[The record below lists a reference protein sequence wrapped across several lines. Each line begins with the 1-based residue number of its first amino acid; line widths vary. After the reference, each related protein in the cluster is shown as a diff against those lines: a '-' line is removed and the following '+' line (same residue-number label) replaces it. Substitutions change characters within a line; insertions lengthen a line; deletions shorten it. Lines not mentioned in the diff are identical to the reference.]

1 MSVELVL
8 LPRVAF
14 RGREIAGSRLGGL
27 LALLAD
33 DLRAGCSTTRLVEGL
48 WPEEQPE
55 HPTRALQ
62 VLVSRARA
70 QLGPDV
76 IASTPV
82 GYRLTLTDEQVDAAA
97 VLTRAS
103 AAARCAQAGDYAG
116 TLARAEAGLALWDA
130 APNGAAE
137 FGDPLSE
144 LRAARAST
152 YAALVRA
159 RALALSRLGRHAEA
173 AEVLTVLIRD
183 HPRDEEVLAQL
194 LLCEA
199 ATVGPSA
206 ALVRYDAYRR
216 GLREQLGSEPGA
228 ELQRAHRQLLERER
242 PVVRRGI
249 PHEPNALLGRDGDIA
264 AVIELLH
271 SSRVVSII
279 GPGGLGKTR
288 LANAVA
294 SRAPQRVVHLVP
306 LAGVTADGD
315 VIDEVSSALG
325 AGESGRAPVG
335 GYGGS
340 TDAVAGIVAA
350 LGPGPVLLV
359 LDNCEHVI
367 HGAAE
372 LVRDLV
378 AMSRDL
384 RILTT
389 SRAPLGLSSESVYL
403 LPELNLVTSVELFRQ
418 RASAARPGADL
429 PEETVRELCGRL
441 DGLPLAVELAAAR
454 VRVMSVA
461 EIARRL
467 DDRFALLRGSARDAP
482 ERHRTLHAVV
492 DWSWHLLA
500 PDGQAAMRALSVFPG
515 GFTVDAAQYLLGGG
529 DVAVVDDVA
538 IADDVDVLSVLE
550 QLVGQSLLQTA
561 DAASGTRFRMLESVR
576 EYSAARCREAGE
588 NDLVVS
594 RFLAWAR
601 DFGKAHH
608 ESILG
613 PDMVT
618 SATRARDEQENL
630 LLALRLGIER
640 GDGASV
646 AAAFSVLSALRMFEA
661 DFARLA
667 ALIGQSAG
675 LLSHLRLEPDLVELG
690 RTATALGA
698 VSALILQHPAATR
711 ILVGLR
717 RLPAAPPDTPAR
729 AIAAVLTALAE
740 SRGELLPT
748 LRLLCDSDEPLL
760 NAMANSV
767 ASFVYQTVNDPES
780 ALKAARRTLTAFDGY
795 EKQFPWFRLATHSR
809 IGELC
814 MDLGRGDEAH
824 EHFAATLSMV
834 DELPELNAFQ
844 TGSSASR
851 IRSAMVFVNLQRN
864 ALDEAERWLELTLR
878 EDGDEGAGLPMFGI
892 VARAQ
897 ILLARGETEAG
908 LRLWR
913 QAVDAL
919 REPQVQAR
927 TRELVHTQ
935 TWTLDVEAMAVVAH
949 AQEGQLALI
958 GQLAGRVPRAA
969 VKLIL
974 DAVEGSA
981 MSYSDFP
988 LCGRQLL
995 ALALLDLDRGRRT
1008 GDPRAT
1014 RSGARMV
1021 ALAER
1026 FHVQSATP
1034 NDRIRRLAEEADQ
1047 PAYAEAVSACAGL
1060 DADALR
1066 AAAAAAVR
1074 ARDQFTGPRPS

>member
-33 DLRAGCSTTRLVEGL
+33 DLRAGCSTTRLVEGV
-48 WPEEQPE
+48 WPDEQPE

-76 IASTPV
+76 IASTPA

-97 VLTRAS
+97 ALAHAS
-103 AAARCAQAGDYAG
+103 AAARCAQAGDYSG
-116 TLARAEAGLALWDA
+116 TLAQAEAGLALWES
-130 APNGAAE
+130 APSGEAD

-152 YAALVRA
+152 YSALVRA
-159 RALALSRLGRHAEA
+159 RALALSHLGRHADA
-173 AEVLTVLIRD
+173 AEILARLIRD
-183 HPRDEEVLAQL
+183 RPRDEEVLAQL

-206 ALVRYDAYRR
+206 ALIRYDAYRR
-216 GLREQLGSEPGA
+216 GLREQLGSDPGA
-228 ELQRAHRQLLERER
+228 ELQRVHRQLLERER
-242 PVVRRGI
+242 PVIRRGI
-249 PHEPNALLGRDGDIA
+249 PHEPNALLGRDDDIA

-294 SRAPQRVVHLVP
+294 SRARQRVVHLVP

-325 AGESGRAPVG
+325 AGELGRASVG
-335 GYGGS
+335 SHAGS
-340 TDAVAGIVAA
+340 ADAVAGIVAA

-367 HGAAE
+367 RGAAE

-384 RILTT
+384 RVLTT
-389 SRAPLGLSSESVYL
+389 SRSPLGLSSESVYL
-403 LPELNLVTSVELFRQ
+403 LPELDLATSVELFRQ
-418 RASAARPGADL
+418 RANAARPGADL
-429 PEETVRELCGRL
+429 PEDTVRELCGRL

-454 VRVMSVA
+454 VRVMSVS

-467 DDRFALLRGSARDAP
+467 NDRFALLRGSARDAP
-482 ERHRTLHAVV
+482 ERHRTLHAVI

-500 PDGQAAMRALSVFPG
+500 PDGQAAVRALSVFPG
-515 GFTVDAAQYLLGGG
+515 GFTADAAQFVLGGDDDAAAG
-529 DVAVVDDVA
+529 DDT
-538 IADDVDVLSVLE
+538 DVLYVLE

-588 NDLVVS
+588 SDLVIG

-608 ESILG
+608 ESIFG
-613 PDMVT
+613 PDVVA

-630 LLALRLGIER
+630 LLALRLGLER
-640 GDGASV
+640 EDGLAV
-646 AAAFSVLSALRMFEA
+646 AAAYTVLGALWMFEA
-661 DFARLA
+661 DFVRMA
-667 ALIGQSAG
+667 ALTGQSAG
-675 LLSHLRLEPDLVELG
+675 LLSHLRLEPGFAEVA
-690 RTATALGA
+690 RTAVALAA
-698 VSALILQHPAATR
+698 VSALILQHPAAAR
-711 ILVGLR
+711 ALVSLR
-717 RLPAAPPDTPAR
+717 QLPPAPPDTPAR
-729 AIAAVLTALAE
+729 ATALVLNALAE
-740 SRGELLPT
+740 ARGKQLST
-748 LRLLCDSDEPLL
+748 LSLLCDSDEPLL
-760 NAMANSV
+760 SAMANTV
-767 ASFVYQTVNDPES
+767 ASFVWQSVNDPER
-780 ALKAARRTLTAFDGY
+780 ALKAARRTLTAFEGHD
-795 EKQFPWFRLATHSR
+795 KQFPWFRVVTHSR

-814 MDLGRGDEAH
+814 MELGLAEEAH
-824 EHFAATLSMV
+824 EHFAATLSIL

-851 IRSAMVFVNLQRN
+851 IRSAMVLVNLQRN
-864 ALDEAERWLELTLR
+864 AVDEAEQWLELTLR
-878 EDGDEGAGLPMFGI
+878 EDGEEGAGLPMFGL

-897 ILLARGETEAG
+897 IALARGEADAG

-919 REPQVQAR
+919 HDPRVQAR
-927 TRELVHTQ
+927 AGELFHTQ
-935 TWTLDVEAMAVVAH
+935 TWILDVEAMTVIAH
-949 AQEGQLALI
+949 ARESRLALI
-958 GQLAGRVPRAA
+958 GQLAGRLPRAA
-969 VKLIL
+969 TKLIL
-974 DAVEGSA
+974 DTVDGSA

-988 LCGRQLL
+988 LCGTQLL
-995 ALALLDLDRGRRT
+995 ALALLDVDRGRRT
-1008 GDPRAT
+1008 GDARAT
-1014 RSGARMV
+1014 RSGARMI

-1026 FHVQSATP
+1026 FRVQSAISAAQ
-1034 NDRIRRLAEEADQ
+1034 IRLLGEQADE
-1047 PAYAEAVSACAGL
+1047 PAYTEAASEYAGL
-1060 DADALR
+1060 DADSLR
-1066 AAAAAAVR
+1066 SAASAAVR
-1074 ARDQFTGPRPS
+1074 GRAQFTESRPS